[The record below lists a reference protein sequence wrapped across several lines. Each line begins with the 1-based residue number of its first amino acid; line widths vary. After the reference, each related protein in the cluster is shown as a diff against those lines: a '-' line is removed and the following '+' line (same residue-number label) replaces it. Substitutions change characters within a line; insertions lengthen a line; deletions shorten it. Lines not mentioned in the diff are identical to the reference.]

1 MGFIKHILTG
11 IVIGAVIGLWFGYN
25 LGRER
30 PIFSNPFADSRLQER
45 AKDTAEESVRDTKR
59 ALREQLSD

>member
-1 MGFIKHILTG
+1 MRFVRHILIG

-30 PIFSNPFADSRLQER
+30 PILSNPFGDPRLHER
-45 AKDTAEESVRDTKR
+45 AKDTAEESLKDTKR
-59 ALREQLSD
+59 VLRDQLKE

>member
-1 MGFIKHILTG
+1 MRFVRHILIG

-30 PIFSNPFADSRLQER
+30 PILSNPFSDSRLQER
-45 AKDTAEESVRDTKR
+45 AKDTAEESLKDTKR
-59 ALREQLSD
+59 VLRDQLKE